1 MNMCGEE
8 GLFYM
13 TTPPPVP
20 KKSWTYPS
28 MWLPDLQQISNHT
41 NPCFPAFWVRTDTTR
56 VENDVRETAPDVAP
70 RPHKLQAW
78 DLWRR
83 SRRSFPQIE
92 TVWEGLSSGHTDGV
106 VSLVFNFNN
115 SNNNNNNNALV
126 VGGGGLSAL
135 KVRRRILNRFSKC
148 CFYFHLPQSKKLS
161 GAPPAPPVPPT
172 CLLTVRTEP
181 FRVGPGG
188 WKMWGKGRNKCKS
201 SKIKYHFF
209 KY

>member
-1 MNMCGEE
+1 MAKSRQHIRTQKTGNEHVWRRRS
-8 GLFYM
+8 LLYDH
-13 TTPPPVP
+13 PPL

-83 SRRSFPQIE
+83 GRRIFPQIE
-92 TVWEGLSSGHTDGV
+92 TVWEGLCRGHTDGV

-115 SNNNNNNNALV
+115 NNHNNALYLYN
-126 VGGGGLSAL
+126 GGGGVECP
-135 KVRRRILNRFSKC
+135 K
-148 CFYFHLPQSKKLS
+148 
-161 GAPPAPPVPPT
+161 
-172 CLLTVRTEP
+172 
-181 FRVGPGG
+181 
-188 WKMWGKGRNKCKS
+188 GKEKDLEL
-201 SKIKYHFF
+201 IF
-209 KY
+209 